1 MSRYRAI
8 VFDLFGTVVH
18 FRGRPD
24 PAIGWLR
31 TALAATCPGVEFSA
45 FRVALGAVSAEIQ
58 AARGA
63 EWVEVASRE
72 RFRRALARAGGDE
85 AMAEALSLAHM
96 AYLADQTVLPE
107 DHAAVLTALGEQHRL
122 GLVSNFDHGPTALEV
137 LARHGVAGNF
147 AVTLI
152 SADFGRR
159 KPHPA
164 IFAAALTAL
173 DCAPA
178 QALYVGDTH
187 AEDVVGALAAG
198 MDVAWLAPPGAP
210 SRDPHPTYRAATLA
224 EVAALAAL
232 A

>member
-1 MSRYRAI
+1 VSRYGAI
-8 VFDLFGTVVH
+8 IFDLFGTVVH

-24 PAIGWLR
+24 PTVGWLR
-31 TALAATCPGVEFSA
+31 GALAETCPGLDFAA
-45 FRVALGAVSAEIQ
+45 FRGALGAVSGEIL
-58 AARGA
+58 AARGD
-63 EWVEVASRE
+63 ECVEVPSRE
-72 RFRRALARAGGDE
+72 RFRRALARAGGEE

-96 AYLADQTVLPE
+96 AYLADQTLLPDE
-107 DHAAVLTALGEQHRL
+107 HSAVLAALGARHRL
-122 GLVSNFDHGPTALEV
+122 GVVSNFDHGPTARAVLE
-137 LARHGVAGNF
+137 RHGVGRHF

-164 IFAAALTAL
+164 IFAAALAQL
-173 DCAPA
+173 ECAPS

-198 MDVAWLAPPGAP
+198 MDVAWLTPPDAPA
-210 SRDPHPTYRAATLA
+210 RDPRPTYRIATLA
-224 EVAALAAL
+224 EVARVAAL

>member
-24 PAIGWLR
+24 PAVGWLR
-31 TALAATCPGVEFSA
+31 AAVADVCPGLDFA
-45 FRVALGAVSAEIQ
+45 DFRSALGAVSAEIT

-63 EWVEVASRE
+63 EHLEVPSRE

-85 AMAEALSLAHM
+85 AAAEALSLAHM
-96 AYLADQTVLPE
+96 AHLADQTTLPAAHPEVL
-107 DHAAVLTALGEQHRL
+107 AALAARHRL
-122 GLVSNFDHGPTALEV
+122 GLVSNFDHGPTARAV
-137 LARHGVAGNF
+137 LARHGLDAHF
-147 AVTLI
+147 ATTLI

-164 IFAAALTAL
+164 IFAAALAAL
-173 DCAPA
+173 DCGPGE
-178 QALYVGDTH
+178 ALYVGDTH

-198 MDVAWLAPPGAP
+198 LDVAWLAASEVPDRLP
-210 SRDPHPTYRAATLA
+210 RPTYR
-224 EVAALAAL
+224 LAAL
-232 A
+232 DELPGVL

>member
-24 PAIGWLR
+24 PAVGWLQ

-45 FRVALGAVSAEIQ
+45 FRVALGAVSAEIH

-63 EWVEVASRE
+63 ECIEVSSRE
-72 RFRRALARAGGDE
+72 RFRRALTRAGGDE

-96 AYLADQTVLPE
+96 SYLADQTVLPE
-107 DHAAVLTALGEQHRL
+107 EHPAVLAALGARHRL
-122 GLVSNFDHGPTALEV
+122 GLVSNFDDGPTALQV
-137 LARHGVAGNF
+137 LARHGVAEHF
-147 AVTLI
+147 AATLI

-164 IFAAALTAL
+164 IFNAALAAL

-210 SRDPHPTYRAATLA
+210 ARDPCPTYRVATLA
-224 EVAALAAL
+224 ELATLAAL